1 MLISSLVHARFVLWR
16 DNAAW
21 ELVLF
26 IKLWYILGE
35 NSVICS
41 LKDST
46 QLESIK
52 SNDKT
57 KGKRNKQ
64 E

>member
-1 MLISSLVHARFVLWR
+1 MEGERC
-16 DNAAW
+16 
-21 ELVLF
+21 
-26 IKLWYILGE
+26 LGTCAFQQVAIHFGRE
-35 NSVICS
+35 FCGMS

-52 SNDKT
+52 SNEKT